1 MTSLEQGIADYR
13 SYPLRERLTALRPL
27 ADRLELSWSDGRLSP
42 FHYQWLRDNCPCPD
56 CVYSVTREQLL
67 EILDV
72 PEDIHPERFEIGADG
87 YLDIHWQGGHHS
99 RYHPGWLREHAYDE
113 ASRSERRARRS
124 TARPWAE
131 DLQLAVFDY
140 AALMADDAVLLQWLL
155 VLRDVGLS
163 QVRGL
168 PTEPGALQAVA
179 RRISFIRES
188 NFGVLFDVQS
198 KADADSNAYTA
209 FNLPLHTDLPT
220 RELQPG
226 LQFLHC
232 LVNQARGGDS
242 LFVDG
247 FMIAETL
254 RAESPEDFRLLS
266 STPLEFRNKDRRSD
280 YRCLAPLIALD
291 AEDVVREVRMANFL
305 RGPFEAPAER
315 MNDLYRAYRRFI
327 ELTRQPRFQLV
338 RRLEAG
344 QMWCFD
350 NRRTLHAR
358 REFDPASGAR
368 HFQGCYIDRDELLS
382 RIRVLQR

>member
-13 SYPLRERLTALRPL
+13 RYPLSERLASLRPL

-124 TARPWAE
+124 TARPWAA

-168 PTEPGALQAVA
+168 PTEPGALQTVA

-232 LVNQARGGDS
+232 LVNDARGGDS

-291 AEDVVREVRMANFL
+291 AEGVVREVRMANFL